1 MKIFTKEVKIALA
14 AIVAIVAVY
23 LLINFLKGVNVFK
36 SSNTYYVSF
45 ANIQGLAVSNAV
57 YANGYPVGTVRSIDY
72 DYAKNDGVIVGIDL
86 NDNVRLPRGTHAE
99 LEVSLMGDIKMNLI
113 LGKNVADNVEQ
124 GDTIQ
129 GGMYQGAMD
138 AAANLVPVVAQMLP
152 KMDSILTNLT
162 RLSSDP
168 ALQQTL
174 ANAAKMSGDLATL
187 SANLAQVSNSELPR
201 IAANLNAISQNM
213 NTFSGK
219 LASTDVDATMQNLQG
234 TITQMSQLT
243 GELNGTVKQLNTKIN
258 GTDNTLGL
266 MLNDRALY
274 DNLNRTASSADS
286 LLTDLRLRPKRYV
299 HFSIFGKKDK

>member
-243 GELNGTVKQLNTKIN
+243 GELNGTMKQLNTKIN

-266 MLNDRALY
+266 MLNDRGLY

>member
-174 ANAAKMSGDLATL
+174 ANAAKMSGDLAKL

-266 MLNDRALY
+266 MLNDRGLY

>member
-266 MLNDRALY
+266 MLNDRGLY

>member
-266 MLNDRALY
+266 MLNDRGLY
-274 DNLNRTASSADS
+274 DNLNRTANSADS

>member
-234 TITQMSQLT
+234 TITQMNQLT

-266 MLNDRALY
+266 MLNDRGLY

>member
-14 AIVAIVAVY
+14 AIVAIIAVY

-266 MLNDRALY
+266 MLNDRGLY

>member
-72 DYAKNDGVIVGIDL
+72 DYAKNDRVIVGIDL

-138 AAANLVPVVAQMLP
+138 VAANLVPVVAQMLP

-266 MLNDRALY
+266 MLNDRGLY

>member
-72 DYAKNDGVIVGIDL
+72 DYAKNDRVIVGIDL

-266 MLNDRALY
+266 MLNDRGLY